1 MMKRI
6 YAPSLDG
13 RRYFY
18 SQDADGLPVARIPTE
33 IKGKTLH
40 CIIAPTNVLNP
51 ADWLTEPRPE
61 GYVGQTWPPTR
72 VGQLLR
78 PSAREFCIVCKDDNR
93 ACKCNYERWLNE
105 LADFVT
111 AKVALRQVPGMGYGG
126 FARGRILRRL

>member
-40 CIIAPTNVLNP
+40 CIIAPTNGLNP

-78 PSAREFCIVCKDDNR
+78 PSAREFCVVFNVR
-93 ACKCNYERWLNE
+93 VSV
-105 LADFVT
+105 VT
-111 AKVALRQVPGMGYGG
+111 SGG
-126 FARGRILRRL
+126 RTRSLTS